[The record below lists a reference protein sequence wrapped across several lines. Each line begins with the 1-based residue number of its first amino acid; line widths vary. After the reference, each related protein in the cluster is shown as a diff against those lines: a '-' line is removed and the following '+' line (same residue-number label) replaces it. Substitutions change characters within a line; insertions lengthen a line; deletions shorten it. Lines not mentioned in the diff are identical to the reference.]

1 MRSIPQIPAI
11 LLLVVGM
18 MSPAGGAVR
27 QPRADAQGHCA
38 NRVDVAKLCPLVA
51 NQTTHRDDVL
61 GTRYAYQQEIY
72 QASCIVPA
80 DSPDARR
87 EKIREFWRRSGASL
101 TCTQLDFTVKDGHL
115 LKLAVQKNAQDFVE
129 EAVLDWKVDLNQVD
143 ASDHRTV
150 LDFVAAEQVR
160 SAGTNRARIYKK
172 YFDLLRENG
181 AKFSREL

>member
-1 MRSIPQIPAI
+1 
-11 LLLVVGM
+11 M

-101 TCTQLDFTVKDGHL
+101 TCTQLDFTVKDGPR

-129 EAVLDWKVDLNQVD
+129 EAVLAGGNDEFDNTPFVGTLENDGVGIAPFHDFESKVPAELQGELD
-143 ASDHRTV
+143 ALKEAIIAGDVEVTSY
-150 LDFVAAEQVR
+150 LAE
-160 SAGTNRARIYKK
+160 
-172 YFDLLRENG
+172 
-181 AKFSREL
+181 